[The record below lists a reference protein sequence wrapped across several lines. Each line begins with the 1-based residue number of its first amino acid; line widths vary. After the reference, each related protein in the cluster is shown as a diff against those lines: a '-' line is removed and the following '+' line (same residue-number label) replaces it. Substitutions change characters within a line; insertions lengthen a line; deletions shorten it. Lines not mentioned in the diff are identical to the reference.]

1 MDRELARQLKMAGF
15 PVVRYQSGHK
25 FYPNEAAARWSEA
38 ARAHGVTINRYELN
52 DHAKDIESGYYCPNL
67 SDLIGAC
74 GDKFARLFVM
84 KSEWF
89 AESDAPEMVAT
100 GDTPEE
106 AVAKLWLLLR
116 KLRTS

>member
-1 MDRELARQLKMAGF
+1 
-15 PVVRYQSGHK
+15 
-25 FYPNEAAARWSEA
+25 
-38 ARAHGVTINRYELN
+38 
-52 DHAKDIESGYYCPNL
+52 
-67 SDLIGAC
+67 LIGAC